1 MISLQSERIDVWALI
16 ICELKCPNNGRR
28 KSPITKPDLS
38 ERSLGESFIQ
48 SVIPSEARNLHL
60 LVFMG
65 IMQMLRFAQHDSLI
79 SSQLLGERVSG
90 DGVFSSRR
98 RTGEGSLPRRWGL
111 TIRTVR
117 DLMP

>member
-1 MISLQSERIDVWALI
+1 MRTEKSEQSSAKNQLSQLPPSRLGVV
-16 ICELKCPNNGRR
+16 K
-28 KSPITKPDLS
+28 KSPIP
-38 ERSLGESFIQ
+38 
-48 SVIPSEARNLHL
+48 VIPSGARNLHL

-98 RTGEGSLPRRWGL
+98 RTGEGSLPRHKRL
-111 TIRTVR
+111 RIRIVR
-117 DLMP
+117 DPMP